1 MDFIRV
7 EDYVAADE
15 LLSSQKQNFFARAVD
30 LASMSTE
37 RQKHGAI
44 ITSGRRVMGV
54 GVNTYRNDP
63 RTTTDIRA
71 LSWHAEVNA
80 LRQLH
85 KHYPSLTAFVV
96 RVNNQGELRPSMPCQ
111 NCRYWL
117 HEWNVK
123 VVYYS

>member
-1 MDFIRV
+1 MEFIRI
-7 EDYVAADE
+7 EDPNALE
-15 LLSSQKQNFFARAVD
+15 SLSKQKATFFCRAVD
-30 LASMSTE
+30 LATMSTE

-44 ITSGRRVMGV
+44 ITSGRRVLGV

-85 KHYPSLTAFVV
+85 KHYPSLTAFVA
-96 RVNNQGELRPSMPCQ
+96 RVNNQGELRPSMPCPS
-111 NCRYWL
+111 CRNWL
-117 HEWNVK
+117 REWNVRT
-123 VVYYS
+123 VYYS